1 MYSNDFV
8 LVANFRHFF
17 YIYKKSQATW
27 SRDFLGNFP
36 KKKNHN
42 VLTKKVMKL
51 PKIFGGFGWLSSF
64 EIVLLG
70 SSGSPT
76 CKKIPQFFKKNLFVL

>member
-8 LVANFRHFF
+8 LVANFRHFSI
-17 YIYKKSQATW
+17 YIKKSRATW

-36 KKKNHN
+36 QKKIHH

-64 EIVLLG
+64 EIVL
-70 SSGSPT
+70 
-76 CKKIPQFFKKNLFVL
+76 